1 MSKYSSYFFTALI
14 LILTAFM
21 LINPRETV
29 IAASFGLQLWYST
42 VLPALFPFFIVAEL
56 LVALHFVD
64 LLGIWLEPIMRPVFR
79 LPGCS
84 SLVLVMGF
92 TSGFPVGAILTRK
105 LYDKKMLTSDEAER
119 LVSFTNNSSPLFIV
133 GAIGVGMFA
142 NPAVGYLL
150 AAAHY
155 LSNLLI
161 GWLFRFKAQR
171 PKLSCSYAEGQLRK
185 KDTLL
190 ADTNESN
197 KKIESMGKILG
208 DAIKNALNNIFAVG
222 GFIIIFSVLT
232 RMLSF
237 WGFID
242 MMADGLV
249 RLFTVLHLSYPLA
262 YGLSMGFFE
271 ITMGAKTA
279 IAASE
284 SQALPTLLVV
294 SSILAFSGLS
304 IIAQIMSIVAGTPVR
319 LSFYLLARTLQVIL
333 SIAITCVVYRFFL
346 PDSISTMG
354 FAPLP
359 IYKVLYSFN
368 AWAFSLYSMLV
379 GLILILIMLGLE
391 WRKKY

>member
-29 IAASFGLQLWYST
+29 IAASLGFQLWYST
-42 VLPALFPFFIVAEL
+42 VFPALFPFFIVAEL
-56 LVALHFVD
+56 LVALHFVN

-105 LYDKKMLTSDEAER
+105 LYDKKMLTADEAER

-142 NPAVGYLL
+142 NPAAGYLL
-150 AAAHY
+150 AISHY
-155 LSNLLI
+155 LSNLLL
-161 GWLFRFKAQR
+161 GLLWRFKAQK
-171 PKLSCSYAEGQLRK
+171 PKLSGSSAQGQLRK
-185 KDTLL
+185 EDPVF
-190 ADTNESN
+190 ADTNESHE
-197 KKIESMGKILG
+197 KIASMGKILG
-208 DAIKNALNNIFAVG
+208 DAIKSALNNIFAVG

-249 RLFTVLHLSYPLA
+249 KLFTFMHMSYPLA
-262 YGLSMGFFE
+262 YGLSMGLFE

-279 IAASE
+279 IAASDPE
-284 SQALPTLLVV
+284 ALPTLLVV

-319 LSFYLLARTLQVIL
+319 LSFYLLARTLQVML
-333 SIAITCVVYRFFL
+333 SLAITCVVYRFFFA
-346 PDSISTMG
+346 DSIITMG
-354 FAPLP
+354 FTPPP

-368 AWAFSLYSMLV
+368 AWTFSLYSMLV
-379 GLILILIMLGLE
+379 GLIIILIMLGLA
-391 WRKKY
+391 WCKKY

>member
-1 MSKYSSYFFTALI
+1 
-14 LILTAFM
+14 M

-29 IAASFGLQLWYST
+29 IAASLGFQLWYST
-42 VLPALFPFFIVAEL
+42 VFPALFPFFIVAEL
-56 LVALHFVD
+56 LVALHFVN

-105 LYDKKMLTSDEAER
+105 LYDKKMLTADEAER

-142 NPAVGYLL
+142 NPAAGYLL
-150 AAAHY
+150 AIAHY

-161 GWLFRFKAQR
+161 GWLWRFKAPNPIISSSSTPNQIR
-171 PKLSCSYAEGQLRK
+171 KGDLLSVNN
-185 KDTLL
+185 
-190 ADTNESN
+190 NESN
-197 KKIESMGKILG
+197 DNIASMGKILG
-208 DAIKNALNNIFAVG
+208 DAIKNALNNILAVG

-237 WGFID
+237 WGFVDI
-242 MMADGLV
+242 MANGLV
-249 RLFTVLHLSYPLA
+249 KIFSVFNMSYPLA

-279 IAASE
+279 IAASDPE
-284 SQALPTLLVV
+284 ALSTLLVV
-294 SSILAFSGLS
+294 SCILAFSGLS
-304 IIAQIMSIVAGTPVR
+304 IIAQIMSIVAGIPVR
-319 LSFYLLARTLQVIL
+319 LSFYIWARTLQVLL
-333 SIAITCVVYRFFL
+333 SAAITYVIYRFFFA
-346 PDSISTMG
+346 DSISTMG

-379 GLILILIMLGLE
+379 GLIIIIIMLGAA
-391 WRKKY
+391 WRTKH

>member
-1 MSKYSSYFFTALI
+1 LSKYSSYFFIAVI

-29 IAASFGLQLWYST
+29 IATSLGFQLWYST

-56 LVALHFVD
+56 LVALHFVN

-105 LYDKKMLTSDEAER
+105 LYDKKMLTADEAER

-142 NPAVGYLL
+142 NPAAGYLL
-150 AAAHY
+150 ASSHY
-155 LSNLLI
+155 LSNLLL
-161 GWLFRFKAQR
+161 GLLLRFKAPR
-171 PKLSCSYAEGQLRK
+171 PRLNGSSAPDQLRK
-185 KDTLL
+185 GDSVF
-190 ADTNESN
+190 APTNASN
-197 KKIESMGKILG
+197 ENIASMGKILG
-208 DAIKNALNNIFAVG
+208 DAIKNALNNILAVG
-222 GFIIIFSVLT
+222 GFIVIFSVLT
-232 RMLSF
+232 RMLAF

-242 MMADGLV
+242 IMAAGLV
-249 RLFTVLHLSYPLA
+249 KLFTILHLSYPLA

-271 ITMGAKTA
+271 ITMGARTA
-279 IAASE
+279 ISASE
-284 SQALPTLLVV
+284 PEALLTLLVV

-304 IIAQIMSIVAGTPVR
+304 IIAQIMGIVAGTPVR
-319 LSFYLLARTLQVIL
+319 LSFYLWARALQVL
-333 SIAITCVVYRFFL
+333 LAGAITCAVYRLFL
-346 PDSISTMG
+346 ADSISTMG

-368 AWAFSLYSMLV
+368 AWAFSLYSMLL
-379 GLILILIMLGLE
+379 GMILILIMLGLA
-391 WRKKY
+391 WRNKY